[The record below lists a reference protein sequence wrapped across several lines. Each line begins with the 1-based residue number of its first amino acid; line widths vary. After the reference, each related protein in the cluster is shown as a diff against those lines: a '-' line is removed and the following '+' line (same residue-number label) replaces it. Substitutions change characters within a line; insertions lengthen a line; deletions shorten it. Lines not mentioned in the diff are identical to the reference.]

1 MYDRS
6 TQVDRS
12 ADSINF
18 GIGQPDFALLPHDLM
33 RQVAAERFAE
43 GDTELLNYGFPQGDG
58 RFRWALASFLSRGY
72 GAAVQPQQL
81 MITAGA
87 SQALNLI
94 CTFFTCPGDTVFV
107 EEPSYFLALRILQED
122 HRLNAVPIPTDE
134 HGLVLSAV
142 EEALT
147 RRRPAF
153 LYTIP
158 TCQNPTGRT
167 LSHSRRQQL
176 LALAEEHDFLIVAD
190 EVYHLLDFG
199 SPPPPPFAVAADSGK
214 VLSLGSFSKILAPGL
229 RLGWVQ
235 TSAQRAHR
243 FAVSGLV
250 DSGGGLNQFTS
261 NLVRVALEG
270 GGQRDYLDGLRR
282 AYRQRVEAMD
292 AALHRHIGDRATW
305 TVPAGGFFFW
315 LTCADHF
322 LAAANY
328 STAGDGRGQFDTTE
342 LLQAAAGAKVGFLP
356 GRRCSSVGDLGH
368 CLRLCFAHYG
378 IPEIEEGIR
387 RLGHVFDSFH

>member
-1 MYDRS
+1 MHNRS

-12 ADSINF
+12 ADMINF
-18 GIGQPDFALLPHDLM
+18 GIGQPDFALLPHTLM
-33 RQVAAERFAE
+33 RQVTAARFAE
-43 GDTELLNYGFPQGDG
+43 GDTELLNYGLEQGDG
-58 RFRWALASFLSRGY
+58 RFRRALAAFLSSGY
-72 GAAVQPQQL
+72 GVDVQPQQL

-87 SQALNLI
+87 SQALSLL
-94 CTFFTCPGDTVFV
+94 CTLFTRPGDTVFV

-122 HRLNAVPIPTDE
+122 HRLNAVPIATDE
-134 HGLVLSAV
+134 NGLILPAV

-147 RRRPAF
+147 RHRPVF

-158 TCQNPTGRT
+158 TYQNPTGRT
-167 LSHSRRQQL
+167 LSQDRRQQL
-176 LALAEEHDFLIVAD
+176 LALADAHDFLIVAD
-190 EVYHLLDFG
+190 EVYHLLDYG
-199 SPPPPPFAVAADSGK
+199 NPPPPPFAAHLSSGRT
-214 VLSLGSFSKILAPGL
+214 LSLGSFSKILAPGL

-235 TSAQRAHR
+235 TTPQMARR
-243 FAVSGLV
+243 FATSGLV

-282 AYRQRVEAMD
+282 AYQQRVEAMD

-315 LTCADHF
+315 LTCA
-322 LAAANY
+322 NQ
-328 STAGDGRGQFDTTE
+328 SQKTTA
-342 LLQAAAGAKVGFLP
+342 LLQAAASAKVGFLP
-356 GRRCSSVGDLGH
+356 GRRCSSVGGLGR

-378 IPEIEEGIR
+378 IADIEEGIR
-387 RLGHVFDSFH
+387 RLGQVF

>member
-18 GIGQPDFALLPHDLM
+18 GIGQPDFELLPHALISE
-33 RQVAAERFAE
+33 VAAERFAE

-58 RFRWALASFLSRGY
+58 RFRWALAEFLSRGY

-87 SQALNLI
+87 SQALNLV
-94 CTFFTCPGDTVFV
+94 CTLFTRPGDTVFV

-134 HGLVLSAV
+134 HGLSLPAV

-147 RRRPAF
+147 RHRPVL

-158 TCQNPTGRT
+158 TYQNPTGRT
-167 LSHSRRQQL
+167 LPEDRRQQL
-176 LALAEEHDFLIVAD
+176 LTLAEEHDFMVVAD

-199 SPPPPPFAVAADSGK
+199 TPPPGPFAAAVDSGK

-235 TSAQRAHR
+235 TSAQQARQ
-243 FAVSGLV
+243 FAASGLV

-270 GGQRDYLDGLRR
+270 GGQRDYLEELRR

-292 AALHRHIGDRATW
+292 AALHKHVGDRATW
-305 TVPAGGFFFW
+305 TVPDGGFFFW
-315 LTCADHF
+315 LTCAAD
-322 LAAANY
+322 L
-328 STAGDGRGQFDTTE
+328 DTTE
-342 LLQAAAGAKVGFLP
+342 LLDAAASAKVGFLP
-356 GRRCSSVGDLGH
+356 GRRCSSVGDLGN

-387 RLGHVFDSFH
+387 RLGQVFDTFQNTP

>member
-18 GIGQPDFALLPHDLM
+18 GIGQPDFELLPHALM

-58 RFRWALASFLSRGY
+58 RFRWALADFLSRGY
-72 GAAVQPQQL
+72 GTEVHPQQL

-94 CTFFTCPGDTVFV
+94 CTLFTRPGDTVFV

-134 HGLVLSAV
+134 HGLMLPAV

-147 RRRPAF
+147 RHRPTF

-158 TCQNPTGRT
+158 TYQNPTGRT
-167 LSHSRRQQL
+167 LSESRRQHL

-199 SPPPPPFAVAADSGK
+199 TPPPAPFASAADTGR

-235 TSAQRAHR
+235 STVQRAR
-243 FAVSGLV
+243 QFAASGLV
-250 DSGGGLNQFTS
+250 DSGGGLNHFTS

-292 AALHRHIGDRATW
+292 AALHKHIGDRATW
-305 TVPAGGFFFW
+305 TVPAGGYFFW
-315 LTCADHF
+315 LTCAENLDTTA
-322 LAAANY
+322 LLDAAA
-328 STAGDGRGQFDTTE
+328 A
-342 LLQAAAGAKVGFLP
+342 AKVGFLP
-356 GRRCSSVGDLGH
+356 GPRCSSVGGQSN

-378 IPEIEEGIR
+378 VAEIEEGVG
-387 RLGHVFDSFH
+387 RLGQVFRG

>member
-18 GIGQPDFALLPHDLM
+18 GIGQPDFALLPHALM
-33 RQVAAERFAE
+33 SEVAAERFAE

-58 RFRWALASFLSRGY
+58 RFRWALADFLGRGY

-94 CTFFTCPGDTVFV
+94 CTLFTRPGDTVFV

-134 HGLVLSAV
+134 YGLVPPAV
-142 EEALT
+142 EEALS
-147 RRRPAF
+147 RHRPVF
-153 LYTIP
+153 LYTIS
-158 TCQNPTGRT
+158 TYQNPTGRT
-167 LSHSRRQQL
+167 LSENRRQQL
-176 LALAEEHDFLIVAD
+176 LALAEEHEFLIVAD

-199 SPPPPPFAVAADSGK
+199 TPPPAPFAAYADSGK

-235 TSAQRAHR
+235 TSAQRAGL
-243 FAVSGLV
+243 FAASGLV

-270 GGQRDYLDGLRR
+270 GGQKAYLDSLRR
-282 AYRQRVEAMD
+282 AYRQRVQAMD

-315 LTCADHF
+315 LTCSDDF
-322 LAAANY
+322 LAAA
-328 STAGDGRGQFDTTE
+328 SSLPAGSAPGRFDTTD
-342 LLQAAAGAKVGFLP
+342 LLDAAAGAKVGFLP
-356 GRRCSSVGDLGH
+356 GRRCSSVGGLGH

-387 RLGHVFDSFH
+387 RLGQVFDSLH